1 MSDNLNSFVGLDLK
15 PVQSPNQPLPKIAVC
30 LAAFNGGEWLREQLD
45 SILVQKNVVVTVFVS
60 VDQSNDGTELWVNE
74 FSKIDKRVIQLPQ
87 GFRFGGAAANFFRL
101 LNDVDFAAFDY
112 VSLADQ
118 DDIWY
123 PDKLWRAVMLLSES
137 GFDCYSSN
145 VLAFWEDGTERLI
158 DKAQS
163 QREWDF
169 LFEAAGPGCTY
180 VFKRVVVE
188 NIKKLLVSHPSE
200 VTKVGLHDW
209 FIYAF
214 ARTAGYRWLIDPLP
228 SMAYRQHSANQVGV
242 NAGWKA
248 YRVRAAKIFSGWGI
262 SQARL
267 IARLLEV
274 DNESFCLPWR
284 QHGRLGMLWLAMNAY
299 RVRRKFSD
307 RFIFAMVCLLL
318 ALLGDRSDDQ

>member
-1 MSDNLNSFVGLDLK
+1 MSDNLNSFARLDLK
-15 PVQSPNQPLPKIAVC
+15 PLQSLSQPLPKIAVC
-30 LAAFNGGEWLREQLD
+30 MAAYNGMEWLSEQLD
-45 SILVQKNVVVTVFVS
+45 SILVQKNVAVTVFIS
-60 VDQSNDGTELWVNE
+60 VDRSNDGTELWVDE
-74 FSKIDKRVIQLPQ
+74 FSKIDNRVVQLPQ

-101 LNDVDFAAFDY
+101 INDVDFAAFDY

-123 PDKLWRAVMLLSES
+123 PDKLWRAVMLLSDS
-137 GFDCYSSN
+137 SSDCYSSN
-145 VLAFWEDGTERLI
+145 VLAFWENGTERQI

-169 LFEAAGPGCTY
+169 IFEAAGPGCTY
-180 VFKRVVVE
+180 VFKRTVAE
-188 NIKKLLVSHPSE
+188 NIKKFLVSHPLE
-200 VTKVGLHDW
+200 VAKVGLHDW

-228 SMAYRQHSANQVGV
+228 SMAYRQHATNQVGV

-248 YRVRAAKIFSGWGI
+248 YRARALKIFSGWGI

-267 IARLLEV
+267 IARLLEL
-274 DNESFCLPWR
+274 DNGSFCRPWR

-299 RVRRKFSD
+299 RARRKFSD
-307 RFIFAMVCLLL
+307 RVIFAIVCLLI
-318 ALLGDRSDDQ
+318 ALLGDRSDD